1 MFLDNNP
8 ATARGR
14 RLGVMVASALL
25 LALCACTTPH
35 RIEDYGRIDAR
46 QTPAITG
53 AQGQLPSRTS
63 QVIMNRL
70 QGEVEPGDFLQ
81 RHSLLIEKMSGSPLV
96 TGNQATLLI
105 DGPDTFQAMLKAIRA
120 ARTTIHFESY
130 IFEDDEV
137 GRSFAAALLARQ
149 AEGVQVRLLYDSVG
163 CMSTPAAF
171 FQRLR
176 DGGIQV
182 REFNPVN
189 PARLRGWRW
198 RLKQRDHRKILV
210 VDGAVAFT
218 GGVNI
223 SAIYSSLIN
232 RKRDRERRVGAPQHA
247 WRDTDIRIEGP
258 VVAEFEKLFL
268 DSWARQGGPEPAPAP
283 PLPPEKAGTDLVQ
296 VIGSTPGRDHR
307 FTYMMYVAAFSYAES
322 SIHLTTPYFVPD
334 EQILKALCG
343 AAERG
348 LDVKIIL
355 PGSSDSQV
363 LASTGRSYYT
373 FLMKAGVR
381 LFERK
386 HGAMM
391 HAKTAVVDQVWSTVG
406 SSNMDSLS
414 FLSNDEVNAAVL
426 GSAFADRMEAMFQD
440 DLAQSEEIRPGAWN
454 RRPIKEWLKEWS
466 ARMVGSW
473 L

>member
-1 MFLDNNP
+1 MKLEIIRSAGGRLRGALVP
-8 ATARGR
+8 A
-14 RLGVMVASALL
+14 ALL
-25 LALCACTTPH
+25 LALCRCTTPH

-46 QTPAITG
+46 RVPTITG
-53 AQGQLPSRTS
+53 IQGQLPARASRA
-63 QVIMNRL
+63 IMARL

-81 RHSLLIEKMSGSPLV
+81 RHSLLIETMSGTPLV
-96 TGNQATLLI
+96 TGNLATLLI
-105 DGPDTFQAMLKAIRA
+105 DGPDTYQAMLNAIEA

-130 IFEDDEV
+130 IFEDDVV
-137 GRSFAAALLARQ
+137 GRRFAAALLRKQ

-163 CMSTPAAF
+163 CLATPAAF

-176 DGGIQV
+176 DGGVQV
-182 REFNPVN
+182 IEFNPVN

-198 RLKQRDHRKILV
+198 RLQQRDHRKILI

-232 RKRDRERRVGAPQHA
+232 RKRERAARAPQHA

-268 DSWARQGGPEPAPAP
+268 DTWARQGGPEPAPAP
-283 PLPPEKAGTDLVQ
+283 PLPPKKAGTDLVQ
-296 VIGSTPGRDHR
+296 VIGSTPGRDNR
-307 FTYMMYVAAFSYAES
+307 FTYMMYVAAFNYAET

-334 EQILKALCG
+334 EQILKAICG

-355 PGSSDSQV
+355 PGTSDSAL

-373 FLMKAGVR
+373 FLMKAGVKVY
-381 LFERK
+381 ERK

-426 GSAFADRMEAMFQD
+426 GSGFADKMEAMFQD
-440 DLAQSEEIRPGAWN
+440 DLEQSVQILPEAWN
-454 RRPIKEWLKEWS
+454 RRPVKEWLKEWGS
-466 ARMVGSW
+466 RMVGSW